1 MLVLPGP
8 AFVVI
13 PIGLALLSLEFR
25 WAQRALDESLVQAGR
40 AQRKAADSTSAQ
52 RALTVAAV
60 GLVAA
65 AVAAWALMADI
76 PFVPV

>member
-25 WAQRALDESLVQAGR
+25 WAQRALDESLVQASR

-65 AVAAWALMADI
+65 AVAAWAVMADI